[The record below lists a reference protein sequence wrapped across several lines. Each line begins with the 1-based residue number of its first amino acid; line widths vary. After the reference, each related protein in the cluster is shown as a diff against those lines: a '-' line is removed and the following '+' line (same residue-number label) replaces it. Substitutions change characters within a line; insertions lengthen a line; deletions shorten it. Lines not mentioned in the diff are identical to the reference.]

1 MGSVLTHG
9 MVMFITTRLKGVKKG
24 KLPVSRKLTRSHAL
38 HMHLDSSH

>member
-9 MVMFITTRLKGVKKG
+9 MMMFITTRLKSVKKG
-24 KLPVSRKLTRSHAL
+24 TLPLSRKLTRSHAL